1 MAYERFSKPDLEGAQ
16 ERHVGPYLLA
26 LVNRDVGADGG
37 PTVHVFG
44 PVGGA
49 QEEILRFDC
58 FRKAPHYH
66 LGISYA
72 DNPVVP
78 IEADDPLAWVLG
90 ELDAGLPGFLERAG
104 APNELGAGW
113 QETMR
118 RVVTELGQA
127 T

>member
-1 MAYERFSKPDLEGAQ
+1 MAYERFSRPDLAGAE
-16 ERHVGPYLLA
+16 EREVGPYRLA

-44 PVGGA
+44 PVDGA
-49 QEEILRFDC
+49 QVEILRFDC

-78 IEADDPLAWVLG
+78 IDAEDPLAWVLG
-90 ELDAGLPGFLERAG
+90 ELDGGLPGFLERAC
-104 APNELGAGW
+104 APNELEAGW
-113 QETMR
+113 EETMS
-118 RVVTELGQA
+118 RVVVELGQA
-127 T
+127 A